1 MPHLLLALA
10 LLMGA
15 DKAEPEPK
23 PAKPPKADIRGTA
36 KDVAGLRAR
45 GLVGRMLVEGKK
57 EKDTGYDKA
66 SVTIRTGAKI
76 YWWKGGKKVE
86 AKFSDIK
93 DGCVVQCLFV
103 GPVDTSLP
111 VKALASEVLILSTP
125 KK

>member
-1 MPHLLLALA
+1 
-10 LLMGA
+10 
-15 DKAEPEPK
+15 
-23 PAKPPKADIRGTA
+23 
-36 KDVAGLRAR
+36 
-45 GLVGRMLVEGKK
+45 MLVEGKK

-103 GPVDTSLP
+103 GGVRESYPVQAT
-111 VKALASEVLILSTP
+111 AGEVLILSAP
-125 KK
+125 KKK